1 MAGITKDKFGVP
13 LTDAKLSSGGIL
25 MPKLKYRFRVNFI
38 APFAGSQNTTTM
50 TQNIQSVTRPSVS
63 VDEVEVHSFNS
74 KVYLQGKHTWQTV
87 DVVIRDDITSSVAK
101 IVGNQVQRQV
111 NHYQQTTAAAS
122 NDFKFDTNIEVLD
135 GTDNAQATEVWNLEG
150 CFIQNVTYGDHD
162 YSAAESQII
171 TLTLRFDNALHEA
184 GGNPGA
190 GLQGGGGNPFTEL
203 AEGLLKQ
210 DLG

>member
-1 MAGITKDKFGVP
+1 MAITKDKFGVP
-13 LTDAKLSSGGIL
+13 LTDAKGSAKGIL

-38 APFAGSQNTTTM
+38 APFAGSQATTTM

-87 DVVIRDDITSSVAK
+87 DVVIRDDITGSVAK

-135 GTDNAQATEVWNLEG
+135 GTDNAASTEVWILEG

-184 GGNPGA
+184 GSNAGA
-190 GLQGGGGNPFTEL
+190 GRGVTGNPFTEA
-203 AEGLLKQ
+203 AEGLVTSI
-210 DLG
+210 LG

>member
-1 MAGITKDKFGVP
+1 MATPTKDKFGVP
-13 LTDAKLSSGGIL
+13 LTNAKGSAGGIL

-38 APFAGSQNTTTM
+38 APFAGSQTTTTM
-50 TQNIQSVTRPSVS
+50 TQNVQSVTRPSVS

-87 DVVIRDDITSSVAK
+87 DVVIRDDITNSVAK

-111 NHYQQTTAAAS
+111 NHFQQTTAAAS
-122 NDFKFDTNIEVLD
+122 NDFKFDTHIEVLD
-135 GTDNAQATEVWNLEG
+135 GTDNAGATERWTLEG

-162 YSAAESQII
+162 YSAAESQVV

-184 GGNPGA
+184 GDNN
-190 GLQGGGGNPFTEL
+190 GLTGGGNPFTAV
-203 AEGLLKQ
+203 AEGLKP
-210 DLG
+210 GIVG

>member
-1 MAGITKDKFGVP
+1 MAITKDKFGVP
-13 LTDAKLSSGGIL
+13 LTDTAGSAKGIL

-38 APFAGSQNTTTM
+38 APFAGNQATTTM

-87 DVVIRDDITSSVAK
+87 DVVIRDDITGSVAK

-135 GTDNAQATEVWNLEG
+135 GTDNASATEQWILEG

-184 GGNPGA
+184 GDNSGA
-190 GLQGGGGNPFTEL
+190 GRGVSGNPFTDL
-203 AEGLLKQ
+203 AEGLIEST
-210 DLG
+210 LG

>member
-1 MAGITKDKFGVP
+1 MATKDKFGVP
-13 LTDAKLSSGGIL
+13 LTTGAGSAKGIL

-38 APFAGSQNTTTM
+38 APFAGGNETTTM
-50 TQNIQSVTRPSVS
+50 TQNVQSVTRPSVS

-87 DVVIRDDITSSVAK
+87 DVVIRDDITNSVAK

-111 NHYQQTTAAAS
+111 NHFQQTTAAAS

-135 GTDNAQATEVWNLEG
+135 GTENAGATERWVLEG

-162 YSAAESQII
+162 YSAAESQIV

-184 GGNPGA
+184 GDNT
-190 GLQGGGGNPFTEL
+190 GLNGGGNPFT
-203 AEGLLKQ
+203 AIAQGLRS
-210 DLG
+210 DITG